1 MDGGVNANTGT
12 MKSVIQFCPPHVRS
26 CLWSIWLTGV
36 LLATV
41 AQAQSPRNADCRP
54 GHCGKASGTPAA
66 SGRTPNQG
74 ANTEA
79 WMSLSNQLQVMDR
92 QQREERA
99 QRERQEV
106 EQRLKQLQG
115 DAGQAALSAADVSC
129 AQQISDASSK
139 SLLDMLDAPNGRRA
153 SASGVQSAPC
163 KVATSPAQPATNRPG
178 AKEGACRM
186 SLQFMSAKL
195 PAFSDEAIAQI
206 RNQIVQTDVRETV
219 NAAKAQGFNA
229 SSAVEA
235 SLKQA
240 KEHDRV
246 ARQGVECA
254 ADVSSWGG
262 TDEDFYQAINSGRI
276 HRGINCQSSI
286 QNSCLCAG
294 IINKMAAAG
303 ARAVAASMQCLAK
316 NGQW

>member
-1 MDGGVNANTGT
+1 M
-12 MKSVIQFCPPHVRS
+12 
-26 CLWSIWLTGV
+26 GV

-41 AQAQSPRNADCRP
+41 AQAQSPGNADCRP
-54 GHCGKASGTPAA
+54 GHCGRSSGTPTA
-66 SGRTPNQG
+66 SGHARSQG
-74 ANTEA
+74 ANTDA
-79 WMSLSNQLQVMDR
+79 WMNLSNQLQAMDR
-92 QQREERA
+92 QQREERS
-99 QRERQEV
+99 QRERREV
-106 EQRLKQLQG
+106 EQRLKQLQS
-115 DAGQAALSAADVSC
+115 DAGQATMSAADVSC
-129 AQQISDASSK
+129 AQQVSDSSTK
-139 SLLDMLDAPNGRRA
+139 SLLDMLNGPDGRSRSAPGT
-153 SASGVQSAPC
+153 QSAPC
-163 KVATSPAQPATNRPG
+163 KVAASPAQPTANRPG
-178 AKEGACRM
+178 AEEGTCRM

-195 PAFSDEAIAQI
+195 PAFSDGSIAQI
-206 RNQIVQTDVRETV
+206 RNLIVQTDVREAV
-219 NAAKAQGFNA
+219 SAAKAQGFNA

-240 KEHDRV
+240 QEHDRV
-246 ARQGVECA
+246 ARQGAECA

-262 TDEDFYQAINSGRI
+262 ADEDFYQAIKSGRI